1 MAIKVIPAVAVAV
14 AVSFSEPG
22 FTVWE
27 TDGVSV
33 IPQQTTEI
41 SVATSYIEPGY
52 KIWADT
58 QLTYEYKQAVYQ
70 SAWRDI
76 NVEAA
81 STFPDRLVV
90 DVISPI
96 DLTALSFVKSLKDAP
111 KPEDRFAFGF
121 DTGRADSFTELDA
134 TALVV
139 LKLLVDTQ
147 GFTDTTTFNVN
158 KAFADTP
165 LITEQ
170 LVRSVSK
177 SLADTPTVT
186 TSKVSKTLQKV
197 FADSITF
204 EDLVTTTL
212 EYIRNFADSQEIL
225 DAYVAQFEPVETDL
239 TAMADETN
247 FATALSKQEAL
258 LLIDNMD
265 GDLTYALIKSIS
277 LSVAPEDLLAVA
289 FSTVKTD
296 TTTLE
301 SAGLANT
308 QNYCDPSYFA
318 EDYVGENRTFS

>member
-1 MAIKVIPAVAVAV
+1 MAIKVIPATAIALT
-14 AVSFSEPG
+14 VSFIEPG
-22 FTVWE
+22 F
-27 TDGVSV
+27 SV
-33 IPQQTTEI
+33 
-41 SVATSYIEPGY
+41 
-52 KIWADT
+52 WAD
-58 QLTYEYKQAVYQ
+58 YKVDVDYREASYT
-70 SAWRDI
+70 ADWREI
-76 NVEAA
+76 GVEAA
-81 STFPDRLVV
+81 VSRPDVLQV
-90 DVISPI
+90 DVVSPV
-96 DLTALSFVKSLKDAP
+96 DLATLNFTKSLKDAP
-111 KPEDRFAFGF
+111 KPQDRFAFGF

-147 GFTDTTTFNVN
+147 GFTDATTFNAN

-170 LVRSVSK
+170 LARSVSK
-177 SLADTPTVT
+177 SLVDTPTVT

-204 EDLVTTTL
+204 EDLVSTAL

-225 DAYVAQFEPVETDL
+225 DAYVAQFEPVETDS

-265 GDLTYALIKSIS
+265 GDLTYALIKAIS
-277 LSVAPEDLLAVA
+277 LFVAPEDLLAVA